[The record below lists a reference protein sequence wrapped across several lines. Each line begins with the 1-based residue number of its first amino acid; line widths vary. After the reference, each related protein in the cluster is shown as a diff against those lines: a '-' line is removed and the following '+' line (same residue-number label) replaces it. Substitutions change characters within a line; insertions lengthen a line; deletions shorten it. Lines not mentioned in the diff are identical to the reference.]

1 MVLFDSRLSGPLVVW
16 SVESLSSATVVPVF
30 FISGMLSKSSR
41 VLLFGFS
48 WVGFFGSS
56 ELEQINF

>member
-1 MVLFDSRLSGPLVVW
+1 MVLFVSRLLGSLVVW

-30 FISGMLSKSSR
+30 FISGMLSKR
-41 VLLFGFS
+41 YCVLLFGFS